1 MVLFLLTAAGLL
13 CGVGAASAHAVLVS
27 TDPVDGSVVAAS
39 PERISLTFGE
49 SVQLP
54 PNAVRVFDPDGIEV
68 DDQRAQLTSAD
79 GRAVGIG
86 LLPGAA
92 RGTYTVAWR
101 VISADTHPVSGAFT
115 FSVGHPSAT
124 APATATGGSPAVGL
138 LYGITRFLGYLGY
151 AAMVGAGAFLLVCW
165 PPGCRSTTSA
175 RVAAFG
181 WATVVLASSA
191 TLVLQGPYGNGTG
204 LAGIFEPGATATT
217 LALPLGGA
225 LVVRM
230 LLLTGAAGYLG
241 LLGRQLP
248 AATPRRR
255 RWLTGIGALLAGCL
269 AATWAV
275 SGHAGVGPGVELALP
290 LDIAHLIAMA
300 VWLGGLLTLA
310 AELWRGPGE
319 TLYRSALAAAL
330 GRFSTTASVCVA
342 VVAAS
347 GVYQSWRQL
356 GGSAAFLDTTYGRIL
371 LAKIAAVGALLT
383 VAGFA
388 RHAVRTGDAAP
399 LPRRAVLVEAVIGAV
414 VLALTATLVNAEPAR
429 EERAEVRGAD
439 VAGSVP
445 AAPAPDYRTLPF
457 HTGGP
462 DGDGTLDV
470 RLDPGRGGPNS
481 IDVTVL
487 GAGGAPRDVPELG
500 VELSLPDRKLGPLR
514 AAVRRQ
520 SQGRFQ
526 ASAQIPFPGAWQ
538 VGLTVRT
545 SDIDETT
552 VWLAVTVG
560 P

>member
-1 MVLFLLTAAGLL
+1 VVLLLLAAAGLL
-13 CGVGAASAHAVLVS
+13 CGAGAASAHAVLVS
-27 TDPVDGSVVAAS
+27 TDPVEGSVVAAR
-39 PERISLTFGE
+39 PGRVSLVFGE
-49 SVQLP
+49 AVQLP

-68 DDQRAQLTSAD
+68 DDQRAHLTSAD

-165 PPGCRSTTSA
+165 PPGCRSSTSA

-230 LLLTGAAGYLG
+230 LLLTAAAGYLG

-255 RWLTGIGALLAGCL
+255 RWLTGIGAMLAGGL

-275 SGHAGVGPGVELALP
+275 SGHAGVGPGAELALP

-310 AELWRGPGE
+310 AELFRAPAE
-319 TLYRSALAAAL
+319 TLHRGAAV

-356 GGSAAFLDTTYGRIL
+356 GDWAAFLDTAYGRIL
-371 LAKIAAVGALLT
+371 LAKIVAVGALLT

-388 RHAVRTGDAAP
+388 RRAVRTGDAAP
-399 LPRRAVLVEAVIGAV
+399 LLRRAVLVEAVVGGV

-429 EERAEVRGAD
+429 EERAEFRGTH
-439 VAGSVP
+439 VAGTVP
-445 AAPAPDYRTLPF
+445 VAPASGYRALPF

-462 DGDGTLDV
+462 GGDGTLDV
-470 RLDPGRGGPNS
+470 RLSPGRGGPNS

-520 SQGRFQ
+520 SQGRYQ

-552 VWLAVTVG
+552 VWLPVTVG